1 MQSKSRPKGQQA
13 ARVVDSG
20 SKPVHQDKW
29 YHRRLVL
36 SVFFFFKGFEKL
48 KDNKVVANAT
58 EDLSIDI
65 KR

>member
-20 SKPVHQDKW
+20 SKPVHQDSGIIED
-29 YHRRLVL
+29 LCL